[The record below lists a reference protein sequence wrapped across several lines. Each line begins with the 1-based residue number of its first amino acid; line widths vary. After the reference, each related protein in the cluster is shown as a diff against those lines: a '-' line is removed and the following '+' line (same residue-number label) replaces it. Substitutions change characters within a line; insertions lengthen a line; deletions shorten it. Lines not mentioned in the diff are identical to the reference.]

1 MPPSKE
7 RDDMTAILEVRQID
21 KTYKNHAVLKD
32 LSMRI
37 EEGDIYGFVGKNGAG
52 KTTLIRVIAGL
63 IDADGGEFSLFGTSN
78 KSKEIHKERRKVCAM
93 VESPSIYPE
102 LSAKD
107 NMKMQCLITG
117 SSFDCIH
124 PLLEYV
130 DMAHTGKKRA
140 KDFSLG
146 MRQRLGIA
154 MALVNEPRFML
165 LDEPING
172 LDPEGIKQ
180 IRELLLKMNKEKG
193 ITILI
198 SSHILTELS
207 IFANRFGFIDQGKL
221 IKEATIEEIKATSKS
236 VTRVGFDRFD
246 AGCDVLQYLGY
257 SFTKEKGFANVSD
270 HIDLMKLC
278 LKLHDKGVC
287 LTAYEPSPVD
297 LEDYFMDL
305 LGGSGNEI
313 IKG

>member
-1 MPPSKE
+1 MS
-7 RDDMTAILEVRQID
+7 TILEASHLD
-21 KTYKNHAVLKD
+21 KVYKNHAVLKD

-52 KTTLIRVIAGL
+52 KTTLIRIIAGL
-63 IDADGGEFSLFGTSN
+63 IDADGGEFELFGTSN
-78 KSKEIHKERRKVCAM
+78 KSKEINKERQKVCAM

-102 LSAKD
+102 LTAKE

-117 SSFDCIH
+117 ASFDGID
-124 PLLEYV
+124 PLLQYV
-130 DMAHTGKKRA
+130 DLAHTENKRA
-140 KDFSLG
+140 RDFSLG

-207 IFANRFGFIDQGKL
+207 IFANRFGFIDQGHL
-221 IKEATIEEIKATSKS
+221 VKEATIEEVKAASKS
-236 VTRVGFDRFD
+236 FATIEFDD
-246 AGCDVLQYLGY
+246 L
-257 SFTKEKGFANVSD
+257 EKGCSVLKKLEYPFEKEENHAKVFGQ
-270 HIDLMKLC
+270 IDLMK
-278 LKLHDKGVC
+278 VC
-287 LTAYEPSPVD
+287 EELRKAGAYLLSYEPSPVD

-305 LGGSGNEI
+305 LGGSKNASIES
-313 IKG
+313 